1 MNTIQVNFAFDF
13 CCLIFLTFLIC
24 IYMSKKNANNMDNR
38 IYRMLL
44 VSCFLTLLFNTVYPI
59 LFFLHVKPVSYF
71 CARVYAIS
79 LILYFYFLAVYIV
92 LVAKQKDLNF
102 MKKIGDNN
110 RLFFTIVLL
119 IGSLFVL
126 PCTFLT
132 LVIKETEYNLLLDGQ
147 LIIYILLTQLFYSFI
162 AIVVILIYRR
172 NMDKSK
178 VVPFYVLFAFAAVA
192 LTVASFFPSLVSVVI
207 IITVITYLMYHT
219 IENPDMQM
227 VNELTLAKQQ
237 AEKAS
242 QVKSEFLASMS
253 HELRTPLNAIVGLAD
268 VSIDSNNI
276 EEVHNDIQDIKNSSL
291 KLLELVDGILL
302 SNNIDNNTVEITNS
316 TYNIKEL
323 FDNVIHHTKMLLGEK
338 NVQFKTMISDD
349 LPTFVYGDREKVKVI
364 LNNLLSNAVKYTDEG
379 FIELTVS
386 SLINKD
392 RCNLR
397 ITVSDTGKGIKE
409 EDNDKLYEKFYRSE
423 ENIDSDIE
431 GTGLGLAI
439 TKSLVE
445 LMDGKINVN
454 SVFGEGTTFT
464 INLTQQMVD
473 NNSNDAEI
481 L

>member
-13 CCLIFLTFLIC
+13 CCLIFLFFLIGV
-24 IYMSKKNANNMDNR
+24 YLSKKNANNMDNR

-59 LFFLHVKPVSYF
+59 LFFLHFTPASFF

-102 MKKIGDNN
+102 MKIIEDNN

-132 LVIKETEYNLLLDGQ
+132 LGMKETEYNLLIDGQ
-147 LIIYILLTQLFYSFI
+147 LIIYILLTQLLYSLI

-192 LTVASFFPSLVSVVI
+192 FTVMSFFPSLVSIVI

-242 QVKSEFLASMS
+242 QVKSEFLSSMS
-253 HELRTPLNAIVGLAD
+253 HELRTPLNAILGLSQMINSND
-268 VSIDSNNI
+268 NLEEIHQDSG
-276 EEVHNDIQDIKNSSL
+276 DIITASQ
-291 KLLELVDGILL
+291 KLLGLVDGILL
-302 SNNIDNNTVEITNS
+302 SNNIDNNSVEVVNS
-316 TYNIKEL
+316 NYNLKEL
-323 FDNVIHHTKMLLGEK
+323 IDTIIHNTKVVIGDK
-338 NVQFKTMISDD
+338 NIQFKTMIADD
-349 LPTFVYGDREKVKVI
+349 LPVNVYGDREKVKVI
-364 LNNLLSNAVKYTDEG
+364 LNNLLSNAVKYTDQG
-379 FIELTVS
+379 FVELDIS
-386 SLINKD
+386 NLINKD
-392 RCNLR
+392 KCNLR
-397 ITVSDTGKGIKE
+397 ITVSDTGKGIRD
-409 EDNDKLYEKFYRSE
+409 EDINNIFEKFYRSNE
-423 ENIDSDIE
+423 DKDSDIS

-439 TKSLVE
+439 TKSLID
-445 LMDGKINVN
+445 LMEGKITVN
-454 SVFGEGTTFT
+454 STVGFGTTFT
-464 INLTQQMVD
+464 VTLSQGVAT
-473 NNSNDAEI
+473 NNTEI